1 MSFLK
6 NLLKKDEPRKPVSLK
21 EAAGLK
27 MKDTPIVSVK
37 AGAPSTLI
45 NAGAGVGILVAPHMT
60 EKTVAGNQVGNYTF
74 RIRRGAN
81 KIAVRHAVEARYGVH
96 VEDVRIIKAKS
107 KIRRMGRREGI
118 LPGFTKAV
126 VQLAKGEAIEMG
138 T

>member
-6 NLLKKDEPRKPVSLK
+6 NLLRKDEPQKSAPKK

-27 MKDTPIVSVK
+27 MKDTPIASVK
-37 AGAPSTLI
+37 AGAPATLI

-60 EKTVAGNQVGNYTF
+60 EKTVAGNQAGNYTF

-96 VEDVRIIKAKS
+96 VKDVRIVKAKS
-107 KIRRMGRREGI
+107 KVRRMGRREGI

-126 VQLAKGEAIEMG
+126 VQLAKGEGIELG
-138 T
+138 A